1 MLIVIKDGAFKMS
14 EFSVQQILELA
25 CAAQRVNGDYIKETL
40 WVYDDEMK
48 PLYRKEPNKFLMLF
62 TLGCQ
67 PHYDDANRP
76 DLLKIT
82 QEDQTQAEE
91 IRKYFRKFMFGAIA
105 GENEFQTEVNTI
117 LNSDTVKQ
125 NKFGFIA
132 CLPSVMARDV
142 KKTIIKKTLRD
153 CDNEPLAQAETKL
166 DDLDCEIVEVKR
178 SNNFDAWN
186 ISAIINNKIV
196 SWFSKNELKPGPCV
210 VIKAKVK
217 THGENWTTKK
227 VETRLNYVKV
237 AQ

>member
-1 MLIVIKDGAFKMS
+1 MT
-14 EFSVQQILELA
+14 EFSVKQVLELA
-25 CAAQRVNGDYIKETL
+25 CAAQRVNGDYVKETV
-40 WVYDDEMK
+40 WVYDDNLK

-67 PHYDDANRP
+67 PHYDDVNRP
-76 DLLKIT
+76 ELLTIT
-82 QEDQTQAEE
+82 DQDRSQAED
-91 IRKYFRKFMFGAIA
+91 IQKHFRKFMFGAIA

-132 CLPSVMARDV
+132 CLPSVMVRDV
-142 KKTIIKKTLRD
+142 KRNTVKRSLRD
-153 CDNEPLAQAETKL
+153 CDNEPLAQVDVKL
-166 DDLDCEIVEVKR
+166 KDLDCEIIEVKR

-196 SWFSKNELKPGPCV
+196 SWFSKVELKTGPCV

-217 THGENWTTKK
+217 THGENWSTKK
-227 VETRLNYVKV
+227 VETRLNFVKA

>member
-67 PHYDDANRP
+67 PHYDDAHRP

>member
-1 MLIVIKDGAFKMS
+1 MS
-14 EFSVQQILELA
+14 EFSVKQVLELA
-25 CAAQRVNGDYIKETL
+25 CAAQRANGDYIKDTV
-40 WVYDDEMK
+40 WIYDDDLK

-62 TLGCQ
+62 SLGCQ

-76 DLLKIT
+76 DILTIT
-82 QEDQTQAEE
+82 EQDKQQAEE
-91 IRKYFRKFMFGAIA
+91 IQKYFRKFMFGAIA

-142 KKTIIKKTLRD
+142 KRNVVKRSLRD
-153 CDNEPLAQAETKL
+153 CDNEPLAVVDAKL
-166 DDLDCEIVEVKR
+166 LDLDCEIVEVKR

-196 SWFSKNELKPGPCV
+196 SWFSKIELKTGPCV
-210 VIKAKVK
+210 IVKAKVK

-227 VETRLNYVKV
+227 VETRLNFVKAV
-237 AQ
+237 Q

>member
-1 MLIVIKDGAFKMS
+1 MAD
-14 EFSVQQILELA
+14 FSVQQVLELA
-25 CAAQRVNGDYIKETL
+25 CAAQRINGDYIKEIV
-40 WVYDDEMK
+40 WIYDDNLK

-67 PHYDDANRP
+67 PHHDDANRP
-76 DLLKIT
+76 DMLTVIEQDK
-82 QEDQTQAEE
+82 QQAKE
-91 IRKYFRKFMFGAIA
+91 IQKHFRKFMFGAIA

-125 NKFGFIA
+125 NKFGFVA

-142 KKTIIKKTLRD
+142 TRNVVKRSLRD
-153 CDNEPLAQAETKL
+153 CDNEPLAQIDAKL
-166 DDLDCEIVEVKR
+166 SDLDCEIVEVKR

-196 SWFSKNELKPGPCV
+196 SWFSKVELKTGPCV

-227 VETRLNYVKV
+227 VETRFNFVKAV
-237 AQ
+237 Q